1 MTATVGSS
9 EQIDSLLSAAAADGR
24 VPGVAAVAGNADGV
38 TYAGAFGSRDG
49 SEPFTT
55 DTVTWLASTTK
66 AIVAVAALQCVERG
80 ELDLDAP
87 IGELLPQ
94 LAEPRV
100 LEGYDEDGVP
110 RIRQART
117 PITLRNL
124 LSHTAGNGYHF
135 WNANVLRYQDENGLP
150 NIIECREATLTTPLS
165 FDPGTAWEYGM
176 NIDWAAK
183 AVEKVSGRT
192 IGDYLRDNVLDP
204 LGMRDTTFR
213 LSAEH
218 RTRLAG
224 MSVRTPDGLTAIEFE
239 IPQEPEFQMGGGG
252 MYGSPSDYLRF
263 LRMLLRRGEL
273 DGERVLAQETVD
285 MARRNQIGDLT
296 VGRIATVD
304 PGSSNDVDFLP
315 TTTKKWS
322 LLGMLNVERTPA
334 GRSAGS
340 LFWAGLCNSY
350 YWVDWD
356 ADECGLIVTQILP
369 FADRIVL
376 DLFDEFE
383 DRVRAR

>member
-1 MTATVGSS
+1 MTATVGSTG
-9 EQIDSLLSAAAADGR
+9 QIDAVLSAAITDGR
-24 VPGVAAVAGNADGV
+24 VPGVAAVAGNAEGT
-38 TYAGAFGSRDG
+38 TYAGAFGHRVG
-49 SEPFTT
+49 SEPFTP

-87 IGELLPQ
+87 LGELLPQ
-94 LAEPRV
+94 LAEPQV
-100 LEGYDEDGVP
+100 LEGYDEDGAP
-110 RIRQART
+110 RLRPART

-124 LSHTAGNGYHF
+124 LSHTAGYGYHF
-135 WNANVLRYQDENGLP
+135 WNANVLRYQGENDIP
-150 NIIECREATLTTPLS
+150 NIIECREATLATPLS
-165 FDPGTAWEYGM
+165 FDPGSAWEYGM

-183 AVEKVSGRT
+183 AVEAVSGRS

-204 LGMRDTTFR
+204 LGMRDTTFT
-213 LSAEH
+213 LSADH

-224 MSVRTPDGLTAIEFE
+224 MNVRTPDGLAAIEFE

-273 DGERVLAQETVD
+273 DGARILAPETVD
-285 MARRNQIGDLT
+285 MARGNQIGDLT
-296 VGRIATVD
+296 VGRIPTVD

-369 FADRIVL
+369 FADPIVL

-383 DRVRAR
+383 SRVRAL

>member
-1 MTATVGSS
+1 MTATVGSA
-9 EQIDSLLSAAAADGR
+9 EQIQSLLSAAVADGR
-24 VPGVAAVAGNADGV
+24 VPGVAAMAGNAAGT
-38 TYAGAFGSRDG
+38 TYTGAFGSRTG
-49 SEPFTT
+49 SEPFTP

-87 IGELLPQ
+87 MGELLPQ
-94 LAEPRV
+94 LAAPQV
-100 LEGYDEDGVP
+100 LEGFDDDGTP

-117 PITLRNL
+117 PMTLRHL
-124 LSHTAGNGYHF
+124 LSHTAGYGYHF
-135 WNANVLRYQDENGLP
+135 WNADVLRYQGENGIP
-150 NIIECREATLTTPLS
+150 NIIECRDATLATPLT
-165 FDPGTAWEYGM
+165 FDPGTAWQYGM

-183 AVEKVSGRT
+183 AVEEVSGRS

-204 LGMRDTTFR
+204 LGMRDTTFT

-224 MSVRTPDGLTAIEFE
+224 MSARTPDGLVAIEFE

-273 DGERVLAQETVD
+273 DGARILAPETVD

-296 VGRIATVD
+296 VGRIPTVD
-304 PGSSNDVDFLP
+304 PASSYDVDFLP
-315 TTTKKWS
+315 GTTKKWS

-369 FADRIVL
+369 FADPVVL
-376 DLFDEFE
+376 DLFDRFE
-383 DRVRAR
+383 DLARAL

>member
-1 MTATVGSS
+1 MTATVGST

-24 VPGVAAVAGNADGV
+24 VPGVAAVAGNSAGE
-38 TYAGAFGSRDG
+38 TYAGAFGTRVG

-66 AIVAVAALQCVERG
+66 AIVAVAALQLVERG
-80 ELDLDAP
+80 ELELDAP
-87 IGELLPQ
+87 MGELLPQ

-100 LEGYDEDGVP
+100 LEGYDPDGTP
-110 RIRQART
+110 RLRPART
-117 PITLRNL
+117 PVTLRSL
-124 LSHTAGNGYHF
+124 LSHTAGYGYHF
-135 WNANVLRYQDENGLP
+135 WNANVMRYQTENELP

-176 NIDWAAK
+176 NIDWVAK

-192 IGDYLRDNVLDP
+192 IGDHLREHVLDP
-204 LGMRDTTFR
+204 LGMRDTTFT
-213 LSAEH
+213 LGAEH

-224 MSVRTPDGLTAIEFE
+224 MNARTPDGLVAIEFE
-239 IPQEPEFQMGGGG
+239 IPQQPEFQMGGGG
-252 MYGSPSDYLRF
+252 MYGSPADYLRF

-273 DGERVLAQETVD
+273 DGARILAPETVD
-285 MARRNQIGDLT
+285 MARGNQIGDLT
-296 VGRIATVD
+296 VGRIPTVD
-304 PGSSNDVDFLP
+304 PASSNDVDFLP

-350 YWVDWD
+350 FWVDWD

-369 FADRIVL
+369 FADRTVL

-383 DRVRAR
+383 DGVRAL